1 MWKDLTLEQK
11 AEIMKMSVANGVTDI
26 NDIQQ
31 LYDGS
36 IRHKFDKGG
45 SKNKKQTPKYQ
56 YGIIEQILR
65 ENGVNFRV
73 TSGFRHPNEAG
84 NAGKSSAHTYA
95 LASGSPAAID
105 IVPGIGSD
113 WNTLY
118 KQMNSPEVRAALASY
133 GLDILDETN
142 PVTMAKTKATGKH
155 FHVGRGIKNQPGR
168 GTFIGSTNP
177 TIAAFNRVYGNRS
190 MSVPDIDYE
199 ALYEPSRVYG
209 LDWSNRPQQE
219 EEQIIQRPTE
229 PIMSVME
236 REEAQQEQPAA
247 EQDNFVQLPSFRLS
261 SLQSQPIAAQQRHAL
276 VTPVM
281 QAAAQEAPSEVQS
294 ILSSPYII
302 FGRDLG

>member
-1 MWKDLTLEQK
+1 MWKDLTLQQK

-36 IRHKFDKGG
+36 VEHRFNKGG
-45 SKNKKQTPKYQ
+45 TKNKNQTPKYR

-95 LASGSPAAID
+95 LVSGSPAAID
-105 IVPGIGSD
+105 IVPGADSD

-118 KQMNSPEVRAALASY
+118 KQMNSPKVRAALASY

-155 FHVGRGIKNQPGR
+155 FHVGRGIKNQPGK

-177 TIAAFNRVYGNRS
+177 TIAAFNRVYGKPNLLTS
-190 MSVPDIDYE
+190 NDI
-199 ALYEPSRVYG
+199 LYNPAQNLKWKNITPQIPQQIQSAFTLNPEVIFEPSQQAYVTPIEERVP
-209 LDWSNRPQQE
+209 LIRTTKS
-219 EEQIIQRPTE
+219 
-229 PIMSVME
+229 
-236 REEAQQEQPAA
+236 
-247 EQDNFVQLPSFRLS
+247 LPSFLS
-261 SLQSQPIAAQQRHAL
+261 YLPEQQRNVPTQMVQPQVQPIQL
-276 VTPVM
+276 DLWN
-281 QAAAQEAPSEVQS
+281 E
-294 ILSSPYII
+294 PYLL
-302 FGRDLG
+302 FGRI